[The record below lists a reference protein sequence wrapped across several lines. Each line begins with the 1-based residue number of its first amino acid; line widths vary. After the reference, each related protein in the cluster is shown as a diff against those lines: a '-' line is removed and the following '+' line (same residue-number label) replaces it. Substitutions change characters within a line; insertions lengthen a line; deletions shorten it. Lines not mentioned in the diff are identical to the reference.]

1 MTKPLNNKITAIE
14 LEGFQTLKNQTRI
27 EFADLTLL
35 FGPNSAGKSAVC
47 DALEFLKQLTD
58 VNNYDA
64 MAVISRVKK
73 WASWLTTSQNAW
85 AWETDQELDGRK
97 LDWRTMRI
105 AAEFEMSLID
115 PWGSGN
121 EDRPWYDPNELLCFG
136 GDDSFPSLDSPTF
149 AYPRG
154 IARVSFSFAVRGNGE
169 LSDVY
174 SVFLTSLVISLNNE
188 EIARLQCQP
197 PNGDPDYRRLKT
209 PLDDPYCHF
218 AWISDAD
225 FISYKVLEKSRK
237 YEEWKREVESR
248 EGYESKESLPPT
260 SAIHERQVFYF
271 GNYQSQWDNVYRP
284 VLNEFTPYE
293 RYSSELGINFRDILR
308 YFCGELNA
316 VLKDSVEVVQADR
329 SVPKGSKA
337 FALVDLKYSDG
348 WWPEGS
354 LSPTA
359 PVEILKG
366 FDWETD
372 PHWIDLATAAHCASL
387 EKALS
392 HDEWGGNWA
401 SEKINERAKSRWAS
415 KDYRIESQRFKQIN
429 TYLSDTL
436 FEKRTYQIQSNSVFF
451 TPLDFETEDP
461 YHAYFILSQPAAV
474 GLHLISSNGIKH
486 EFIDVGSGIPF
497 AIPVLTAITKDGI
510 KFIQQPELHLHPS
523 LQLRLADV
531 FIDSIGKHTGPLV
544 IETHSEHI
552 MLRLLRR
559 IRQTTK
565 LESAPYPLSNQQ
577 LKIYYFDPQI
587 NGETIVTQ
595 QLATP
600 LGDFYNDWP
609 KGFFAERDED
619 LFDDV

>member
-1 MTKPLNNKITAIE
+1 MKNPLKNKITAIE
-14 LEGFQTLKNQTRI
+14 LEGFQTLKNTTRI

-47 DALEFLKQLTD
+47 DALEFLKELTD
-58 VNNYDA
+58 IKNYDA
-64 MAVISRVKK
+64 IVVISNVKK

-85 AWETDQELDGRK
+85 AMEADNRK
-97 LDWRTMRI
+97 LGWRTMRI
-105 AAEFEMSLID
+105 AAEFQMSLVD
-115 PWGSGN
+115 PWECDN
-121 EDRPWYDPNELLCFG
+121 EDQPWHDPNEQLCFG
-136 GDDSFPSLDSPTF
+136 GDSFPMANDTEDPLGCEYPTGAVRIDF
-149 AYPRG
+149 
-154 IARVSFSFAVRGNGE
+154 SFSVRGAGE
-169 LSDVY
+169 LDDEY
-174 SVFLTSLVISLNNE
+174 SVFLTNLVITLNHK
-188 EIARLQCQP
+188 EIARLECQP
-197 PNGDPDYRRLKT
+197 PNGDPTYRRLNT

-237 YEEWKREVESR
+237 YQEWKQEVESR
-248 EGYESKESLPPT
+248 DGYESKESFPPT
-260 SAIHERQVFYF
+260 SALHDGQVFYF
-271 GNYQSQWDNVYRP
+271 GSYRSQWNNVYRP
-284 VLNEFTPYE
+284 VLDEFTPYE
-293 RYSSELGINFRDILR
+293 RYSSELRMNFRDILR
-308 YFCGELNA
+308 YFCGALNA

-366 FDWETD
+366 FAWETD
-372 PHWIDLATAAHCASL
+372 PHWIDLAIAAHCASL

-392 HDEWGGNWA
+392 HEEWGGNWA

-436 FEKRTYQIQSNSVFF
+436 FEKRTYQIQSNTVFF

-497 AIPVLTAITKDGI
+497 AIPVLTAITQNGI

-531 FIDSIGKHTGPLV
+531 FIDSIGKHAGPLV

-587 NGETIVTQ
+587 DGETIVAQ